1 MEIIAVVSLL
11 GRDGRVFVTNIERDD
26 IGKYFENERNKVS
39 RIFFIIRVQA
49 LKIIPTV
56 YSLFLFQEQE
66 DETPFPIPKLF
77 LKRSFW
83 EHVLNSKDKDSSKKK
98 GLNEEG
104 LVINSLAPQPS
115 KGCIRM
121 KESPP

>member
-98 GLNEEG
+98 D
-104 LVINSLAPQPS
+104 S
-115 KGCIRM
+115 KKG
-121 KESPP
+121 S

>member
-121 KESPP
+121 KESLP